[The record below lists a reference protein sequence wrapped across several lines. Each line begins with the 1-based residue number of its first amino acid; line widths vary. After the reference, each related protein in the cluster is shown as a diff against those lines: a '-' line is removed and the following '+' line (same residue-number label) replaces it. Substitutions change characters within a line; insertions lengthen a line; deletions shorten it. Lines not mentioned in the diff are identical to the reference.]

1 MCICSRH
8 FLLTEK
14 DFTAHGQLL
23 TDKGSATDTRRTDR
37 GSLGHATTLS
47 YHYLWRK
54 QTNWC
59 KLVVTN
65 LEQKLNHTK
74 SQLVVLMVVESSAEN
89 TR

>member
-37 GSLGHATTLS
+37 GLWVTPPLSATIILTLE
-47 YHYLWRK
+47 K
-54 QTNWC
+54 TN
-59 KLVVTN
+59 KLVQVGRH
-65 LEQKLNHTK
+65 KLGAK
-74 SQLVVLMVVESSAEN
+74 VESHKITTCSLN
-89 TR
+89 GS